1 MKKIIVSILFVFLVI
16 STYGERRIIN
26 EHEGIECSSITPQND
41 GAYIVC
47 LYNTNDNHGYF
58 ANEFAYYSFTWYLSY
73 KGQRVSD
80 YYDSVIRCQSGEEK
94 NVYVWP
100 DEVPKGHEKYVVVQ
114 FGKEATPKDRRD

>member
-1 MKKIIVSILFVFLVI
+1 MFLVI

-47 LYNTNDNHGYF
+47 LYNTNDNHGHF
-58 ANEFAYYSFTWYLSY
+58 ANEYAYYSFTWYLSY

-114 FGKEATPKDRRD
+114 FGKEAPKKDRRD

>member
-16 STYGERRIIN
+16 SAYGDRHIIRK
-26 EHEGIECSSITPQND
+26 HEGIECSSITPQND

-47 LYNTNDNHGYF
+47 LYNTNNNTGYYIG
-58 ANEFAYYSFTWYLSY
+58 FAYHSFTWYLSY

-94 NVYVWP
+94 KVYVWP

-114 FGKEATPKDRRD
+114 FGKEAAPKDRRD